1 MSQLY
6 ATITASFTPRWN
18 DRGSGA
24 SRDGGFWHPSPQGDM
39 RPLGSVAVPHYNDI
53 NGYNTARLYGPSS
66 CSGAASA
73 SGPGPVASPTGYTQI
88 WKDEKS
94 GAAKD
99 GSFWR
104 PIPPN
109 GYVALGDVAV
119 SGWSPAPSTNDV
131 WCVRVDL
138 IKQGSFGSN
147 SVWDDRKSGAK
158 NDVSVWEIRHSTGWG
173 AEGEAEAAEAEV
185 VGDGEVAATYLGPI
199 RGSQDYNAPDSSFAR
214 VPLV

>member
-6 ATITASFTPRWN
+6 TTTTASFSTRWN

-24 SRDGGFWHPSPQGDM
+24 SRDGGFWHPNSQGDM
-39 RPLGSVAVPHYNDI
+39 RPLGSVAVAHYNDI
-53 NGYNTARLYGPSS
+53 NGNNSVRLYGP
-66 CSGAASA
+66 GPSA
-73 SGPGPVASPTGYTQI
+73 GPGLGPVADPTGYNQV

-109 GYVALGDVAV
+109 GYVALGDVAQ
-119 SGWSPAPSTNDV
+119 SGWSAPSTNDV
-131 WCVRVDL
+131 WCVRADL
-138 IKQGSFGSN
+138 VKQGSFGSN
-147 SVWDDRKSGAK
+147 SVWDDKKSGAK
-158 NDVSVWEIRHSTGWG
+158 TDVSVWEIRSSTCWT
-173 AEGEAEAAEAEV
+173 AEGETETADGGN
-185 VGDGEVAATYLGPI
+185 VGDVEVAATYLGPI

-214 VPLV
+214 VPLI

>member
-1 MSQLY
+1 MSQLCI
-6 ATITASFTPRWN
+6 TTTASFSARWN

-53 NGYNTARLYGPSS
+53 NGYNMARLYGPSS
-66 CSGAASA
+66 CSGADAAST
-73 SGPGPVASPTGYTQI
+73 SGPSIVASPTGYTQI

-109 GYVALGDVAV
+109 GYVALGDVAQ
-119 SGWSPAPSTNDV
+119 SGWSAPSTNDV
-131 WCVRVDL
+131 WCVRQDMVS
-138 IKQGSFGSN
+138 QGSFGSN
-147 SVWDDRKSGAK
+147 SVWDDKKSGAK
-158 NDVSVWEIRHSTGWG
+158 TDVSVWEVRSSAYG
-173 AEGEAEAAEAEV
+173 AADGEQ
-185 VGDGEVAATYLGPI
+185 VGHGEVAATSLGPI
-199 RGSQDYNAPDSSFAR
+199 RGNQQYSAPDSSFAQ
-214 VPLV
+214 VPFV